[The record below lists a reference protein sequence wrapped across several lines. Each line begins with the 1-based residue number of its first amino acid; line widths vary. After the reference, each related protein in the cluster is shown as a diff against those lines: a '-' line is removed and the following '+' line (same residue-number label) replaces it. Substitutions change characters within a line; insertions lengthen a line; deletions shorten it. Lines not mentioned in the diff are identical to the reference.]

1 MMREG
6 HSNRKSITSLQK
18 IIAFQSAFERI
29 LDITREEGYSDG
41 AIVVQDCLTLAIN
54 LLEDNSSNQTYF
66 REAR

>member
-1 MMREG
+1 MRDG
-6 HSNRKSITSLQK
+6 QHNKKSVASLQK

-29 LDITREEGYSDG
+29 LDIIGEEGYSDG